1 MPWNVDDVVHTIS
14 RKSACI
20 PRYFD
25 IRHWQT
31 ELTFSLTRYSRNNT
45 VRVNRMVRFL
55 DAIALKY
62 IPTVKSMVT
71 QNRQQVMTMMMIMIM
86 TMATVMMMM
95 ITKTTITTSTMIKIM
110 KLIMRTFFL
119 LNELNVVSFRKTTT
133 AVTCDN
139 TVIQTRL
146 ATKHFHMYR
155 KQFRVFKMLKTKQT
169 LKMGSNKWSSFL

>member
-1 MPWNVDDVVHTIS
+1 MPWNVDDVMHTIS

-71 QNRQQVMTMMMIMIM
+71 QDRRQVMTMMMIMIM
-86 TMATVMMMM
+86 TMTTVMMM
-95 ITKTTITTSTMIKIM
+95 ITTTTVTTSTMMKIM

-119 LNELNVVSFRKTTT
+119 LDEMSLFTRHQDTSRCLNVK
-133 AVTCDN
+133 
-139 TVIQTRL
+139 
-146 ATKHFHMYR
+146 MYS
-155 KQFRVFKMLKTKQT
+155 KQFRVFKMLKVKQT
-169 LKMGSNKWSSFL
+169 LKMGSNKWSSFFIKRNKILRF